1 MRQRITWFLAGAVV
15 AGSLVALV
23 MRSPASDEV
32 ALQKL
37 ADAQSELVRQQ
48 AQLDGRLAAFERR
61 NLLQPPIVGQE
72 PLPAP
77 TTTVAIRPTAEQ
89 QRAADTGSGIVQ
101 RAIAAGIWTRQDADE
116 FSAAGDMDGDA
127 RLELRRQI
135 AVAIND
141 DRLKVEPG
149 AEFRW

>member
-1 MRQRITWFLAGAVV
+1 MRERITWFLAGAIV
-15 AGSLVALV
+15 AGSLVALF
-23 MRSPASDEV
+23 MQRSATDQAS
-32 ALQKL
+32 LQTL
-37 ADAQSELVRQQ
+37 AETQAELVRQQ
-48 AQLDGRLAAFERR
+48 AQLDRRFAEFERR
-61 NLLQPPIVGQE
+61 EVA
-72 PLPAP
+72 AP
-77 TTTVAIRPTAEQ
+77 TATGQLQVAGPAASVPHNPTVEQ

-127 RLELRRQI
+127 RLELRRQL